1 MECTWYGLEE
11 IAADEIKYV
20 VMITEYQ
27 NQLVIIRNKKR
38 DLWKLPGGKREN
50 DEDLIHVAS
59 RELYEETG
67 AVNFE
72 LTPYGVYLLNESYGM
87 AFFANVSTFDNLPDY
102 EIDEIKL
109 VARLPENLLYGDV
122 YYGMYSKWQQQDVRS
137 LNRYSI
143 DYKKKNNVELT
154 GYDS

>member
-1 MECTWYGLEE
+1 MECTWYGIEE

-27 NQLVIIRNKKR
+27 NHLVIIRNKKR
-38 DLWKLPGGKREN
+38 QLWELPGGKREN
-50 DEDLIHVAS
+50 DEALIHAAS

-87 AFFANVSTFDNLPDY
+87 VFFANVSIFDDLPNY

-109 VARLPENLLYGDV
+109 LDRLPDNLLYGGV
-122 YYGMYSKWQQQDVRS
+122 YYDMYSRWQQQDARS
-137 LNRYSI
+137 LRSYAI
-143 DYKKKNNVELT
+143 DYKKLT
-154 GYDS
+154 LNKR